1 MSIKKIFKC
10 DLGKENYSQLNNK
23 INPNNTCNTTSMVMA
38 LDYMGYKFPDDIFP
52 EYEQPEDKLTMLCY
66 MENSVL
72 DYYNKLSPPMFRQW
86 KAELK
91 AIRENNPE
99 LPLKDYKFVDSYP
112 PNEVHAVLS
121 YAANI
126 FVGVDNATYFKD
138 NASIEDIIKEL
149 TERKPV
155 VVSVKFG
162 ELNHVLTLTGVELE
176 TENEGES
183 WTPVRFFAD
192 DTYGRFNM
200 RTGKYDKT
208 KTGNDS
214 EFTADELVPCLK
226 AINSGNK
233 YAHFFNFPVAVV

>member
-38 LDYMGYKFPDDIFP
+38 LDYMGYKFPDDMFP

-66 MENSVL
+66 TESDVL
-72 DYYNKLSPPMFRQW
+72 DYYDKLSPPMFRQW
-86 KAELK
+86 KAELETIK
-91 AIRENNPE
+91 ENNPE
-99 LPLKDYKFVDSYP
+99 LPLKDYKFIDSYP

-121 YAANI
+121 YAANK

-149 TERKPV
+149 TEGKPV

-162 ELNHVLTLTGVELE
+162 KLNHILTLTGVELE

-183 WTPVRFFAD
+183 WIPVRFFAD
-192 DTYGRFNM
+192 DTYGRFDVS
-200 RTGKYDKT
+200 TGKYDKS
-208 KTGNDS
+208 KSGNDS
-214 EFTADELVPCLK
+214 EFAVDELVPCLK